1 MSRDREPQVEIA
13 LAAWRMSHVERDWE
27 AVRRASNRATKRH
40 APRKLLV
47 GVTATALV
55 LIAAPALAVITGS
68 AHWPWSSRPGA
79 SLSASVSTPS
89 GNAELR
95 LRAAGA
101 LVYRAGIGSKPRF
114 LTPVAAHRTRRFT
127 WELRTRGGNVASAAI
142 VARGTSIEVCAP
154 CGAQQSGAL
163 VLNAAAALDLLN
175 GAATFRAR
183 VEGRM
188 LSSPIHLR
196 RLR

>member
-1 MSRDREPQVEIA
+1 MSRDKEPRVEIA

-27 AVRRASNRATKRH
+27 AVQRASNRAVKRH
-40 APRKLLV
+40 APRKVLL

-68 AHWPWSSRPGA
+68 ARWPWSGRPGA
-79 SLSASVSTPS
+79 SLSASVNAPS

-95 LRAAGA
+95 LHAHRA
-101 LVYRAGIGSKPRF
+101 LVYRTGIGSKPRF
-114 LTPVAAHRTRRFT
+114 LTPATAHHTRRFT

-142 VARGTSIEVCAP
+142 VARGTTTQVCAP

-183 VEGRM
+183 VDGRM

>member
-1 MSRDREPQVEIA
+1 MSRDKEPQVEIA

-27 AVRRASNRATKRH
+27 AVRRASNRAGKRA
-40 APRKLLV
+40 APRKVLV
-47 GVTATALV
+47 GVAATGLV

-68 AHWPWSSRPGA
+68 ARWPWSGRPGA
-79 SLSASVSTPS
+79 ALSASVSTPS

-95 LRAAGA
+95 LGERGA
-101 LVYRAGIGSKPRF
+101 LVYRTGIGSKPRF
-114 LTPVAAHRTRRFT
+114 LTPATAHRTRRFT
-127 WELRTRGGNVASAAI
+127 WEFRARGGNVASAAI
-142 VARGTSIEVCAP
+142 VVRGTSMQVCAP
-154 CGAQQSGAL
+154 CGAQQSGTL
-163 VLNAAAALDLLN
+163 VLDAAAALDLLN
-175 GAATFRAR
+175 GEATLRAR